1 MSDIQLR
8 TRLEKVLKSTA
19 TGDLRASALELL
31 STLGYAS
38 NKTLDW
44 PTQPQAFSREVETLL
59 GGTQHLNVEAA
70 CLADWSS
77 VSFLFQLTND
87 ELPSLAAG
95 QMSFFSN
102 TGVQPYQIESFIF
115 LAIDLKPGNWSRT
128 RLARITRELNRLFPM
143 PVIVLYRH
151 PGHDQEA
158 MLSLAVINRRAH
170 KRDSSRDVMDG
181 KISIIKDIDLHN
193 PHAAHLR
200 ILESMA
206 LSLVS
211 TKYVPSSFTQLY
223 EAWLSVLDVK
233 ALNEKFYKEL
243 ADWYY
248 WALREETGVRF
259 PQGQPLDDSHDPA
272 ITGRPSVAMIRLLT
286 RLIFVWFL
294 KEKRLVPSELF
305 DEKALAKLLC
315 VSPYQQQREGNYYK
329 AVLQNLFFATLNTET
344 SAEDEDGNK
353 RVYGVRMQAPSDWR
367 NTSSIPFI
375 AIRKN
380 SKLPTKPLRSSVKC
394 PS

>member
-1 MSDIQLR
+1 MSSTGNDIALR
-8 TRLEKVLKSTA
+8 ARLDGVLKSTA
-19 TGDLRASALELL
+19 TGDLRASALDLL
-31 STLGYAS
+31 ATLGYAS

-44 PTQPQAFSREVETLL
+44 PTQPKAFATEVETLL
-59 GGTQHLNVEAA
+59 GGIQRLNTEAA

-87 ELPSLAAG
+87 ELPTLAAG

-115 LAIDLKPGNWSRT
+115 LAVDLKPGNWSRT

-151 PGHDQEA
+151 PGHDQEM

-181 KISIIKDIDLHN
+181 KISIIKDIDLRN

-211 TKYVPSSFTQLY
+211 TKYVPSSFAQLY
-223 EAWLSVLDVK
+223 EAWMETSLDYAIFRITVTRVVWR
-233 ALNEKFYKEL
+233 FG
-243 ADWYY
+243 
-248 WALREETGVRF
+248 REGYSC
-259 PQGQPLDDSHDPA
+259 PQEVEEEPEDTRPHGKYRAGCQP
-272 ITGRPSVAMIRLLT
+272 
-286 RLIFVWFL
+286 
-294 KEKRLVPSELF
+294 VPSHAGRREV
-305 DEKALAKLLC
+305 EAGECA
-315 VSPYQQQREGNYYK
+315 QQAAR
-329 AVLQNLFFATLNTET
+329 
-344 SAEDEDGNK
+344 
-353 RVYGVRMQAPSDWR
+353 
-367 NTSSIPFI
+367 
-375 AIRKN
+375 
-380 SKLPTKPLRSSVKC
+380 
-394 PS
+394 